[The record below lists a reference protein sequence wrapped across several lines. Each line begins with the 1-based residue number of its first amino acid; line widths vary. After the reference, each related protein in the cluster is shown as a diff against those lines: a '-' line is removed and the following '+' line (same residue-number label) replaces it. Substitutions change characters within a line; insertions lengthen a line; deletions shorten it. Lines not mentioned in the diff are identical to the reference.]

1 MTSKEIQELFKK
13 LTLDEKIQMIH
24 GTGFFHTGEVERLGI
39 PQLMTSDGPMGVR
52 GEFYDNKWVF
62 IGNGDDLVTYL
73 PCNSALACTFNRK
86 LAMAAGTVL
95 GEEARG
101 RGKDVILAPG
111 INLKRSPLCGRN
123 FEYFSEDGFLTAELA
138 IPFVKGVQKSDVA
151 ACVKHFAINHQET
164 ERLGVDADIDE
175 KVLRETY
182 LDVFRRVLLEGNAY
196 TVMAAYNRI
205 YGDYC
210 CESEFLLKKVLRDEW
225 KYKGVVISD
234 WGGIHD
240 GKKAALGGCDVD
252 MSVTDKFD
260 EYKFAEPLK
269 KLVKKG
275 EVPEAVIDEK
285 VMRILNLMNR
295 LHMLDGKRKSG
306 SYNTASHYKA
316 AYNVACESIVLLKN
330 DSKVLPLDKN
340 KLKRVLVVGD
350 NAIRQHSLGGGS
362 AEIKALYEIAPLLGL
377 KEKLGG
383 NTKVDFLQG
392 YVSEIATDATEFNWQ
407 EKSLESQ
414 GIVSD
419 EKLRMQKLLEEKTKE
434 EIAKVKKAIKENGYD
449 SVIFV
454 GGLTHNQDVEGT
466 DRQDM
471 KLPYGQDEAIKAILG
486 LRKDAVIVLMGG
498 SSVEMGKW
506 LEDADTLVWSYYNG
520 SEGGRAL
527 ADVLLGNVNPS
538 GKLPETFY
546 RTAKDSS
553 AISVG
558 TFGDTKLVHYKEG
571 YRIGYKYTDYK
582 KIPVQFPFGYGLSY
596 TTFALEGE
604 KFEKK
609 SRTLSVN
616 VKNTGKLAGSEVV
629 MVFGDKASNGVREL
643 IGFEKVAVAKGKK
656 VKVAIKVAEGYD
668 NVSTDRVYKK

>member
-1 MTSKEIQELFKK
+1 MTQKKLKELFNK

-52 GEFYDNKWVF
+52 GEFYDNKWIF

-86 LAMAAGTVL
+86 LSEAAGNVL

-138 IPFVKGVQKSDVA
+138 IPFVKGVQKNDVA

-175 KVLRETY
+175 EVLRDTY
-182 LDVFRRVLLEGNAY
+182 LDVFKRVLLEGNAY

-205 YGDYC
+205 YGDFC
-210 CESEFLLKKVLRDEW
+210 CESKFLLSKVLRDEW

-240 GKKAALGGCDVD
+240 GKKAALAGCDVD

-260 EYKFAEPLK
+260 EYFFADPLK

-275 EVPEAVIDEK
+275 EVPEEVIDEK

-295 LHMLDGKRKSG
+295 LHMLDGKRKAG
-306 SYNTASHYKA
+306 TYNTPAHQKA

-330 DSKVLPLDKN
+330 DSKILPLDKS
-340 KLKRVLVVGD
+340 KLKKVLVVGD

-377 KEKLGG
+377 KERLGG
-383 NTKVDFLQG
+383 NTKVDFLPG
-392 YVSEIATDATEFNWQ
+392 YVAEVATDATEFNWQ

-419 EKLRMQKLLEEKTKE
+419 DKVRMQKLILEKTKE
-434 EIAKVKKAIKENGYD
+434 EIKKLKKALKENEYD
-449 SVIFV
+449 TVIFV

-471 KLPYGQDEAIKAILG
+471 KLPYGQDDTIKAILE

-506 LEDADTLVWSYYNG
+506 SDKADTLVWSYYNG

-553 AISVG
+553 ALSVG
-558 TFGDTKLVHYKEG
+558 TFGDTKITHYKEG

-596 TTFALEGE
+596 TTFGFEGE
-604 KFEKK
+604 KYDEKK
-609 SRTLSVN
+609 RTLSVT
-616 VKNTGKLAGSEVV
+616 VKNTGKYAGAEVV
-629 MVFGDKASNGVREL
+629 MVYGDKVKNGVREL
-643 IGFEKVAVAKGKK
+643 IGFEKVNVARGKK
-656 VKVAIKVAEGYD
+656 VKVSITVAEGYR
-668 NVSTDRVYKK
+668 NVSTSRV